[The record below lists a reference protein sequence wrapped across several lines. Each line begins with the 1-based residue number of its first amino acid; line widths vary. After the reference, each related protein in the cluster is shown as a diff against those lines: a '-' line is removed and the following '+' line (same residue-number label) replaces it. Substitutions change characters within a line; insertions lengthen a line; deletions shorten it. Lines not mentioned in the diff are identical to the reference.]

1 MEGARGKSGQE
12 RCQQIIAQ
20 FGLEYLSADDQHWA
34 MAQLLK
40 YRLSHGVSYADCLI
54 ASVAHRLQVPIYTR
68 NATDFMPLLG
78 ATLVIKPY

>member
-1 MEGARGKSGQE
+1 MEGARGKSSQE

-20 FGLEYLSADDQHWA
+20 FGTEYLTAADQHWA

-54 ASVAHRLQVPIYTR
+54 TSVA
-68 NATDFMPLLG
+68 
-78 ATLVIKPY
+78 